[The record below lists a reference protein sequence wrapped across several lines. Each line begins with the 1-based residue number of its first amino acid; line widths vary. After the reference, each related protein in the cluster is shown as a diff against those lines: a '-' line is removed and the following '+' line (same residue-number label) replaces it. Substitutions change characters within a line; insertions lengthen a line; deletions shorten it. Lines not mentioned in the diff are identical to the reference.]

1 MKIVVGQGSC
11 GIAAGAGRVYD
22 ALAQALSGTAHEL
35 TIAGC
40 IGMCYLE
47 PIVDIYE
54 ESGALTRLVRVQQKD
69 VPTIAK
75 AVETGDQSALAA
87 LMITDDDKAFLDQ
100 QTRIA
105 LRHCGVINPEK
116 IEDYLAD
123 GGYSSIRKALA
134 SMAPEDVIETIKV
147 SGLKGRGGAG
157 FPTWFKWNAA
167 RKEQAQPKY
176 LICNADE
183 GDPGAFMDRAVIEGD
198 PHNLIEG
205 MLIAAYAIGAS
216 EMVVY
221 VLSLIHI

>member
-22 ALAQALSGTAHEL
+22 ALAIGLGKTTGAEL

-47 PIVDIYE
+47 PIVDLYADD
-54 ESGALTRLVRVQQKD
+54 GALTRLVRVQEKD
-69 VPTIAK
+69 VPAIIT
-75 AVETGDQSALAA
+75 AVETGDLSAVSNLK
-87 LMITDDDKAFLDQ
+87 ITDDDKAFLDQ

-123 GGYSSIRKALA
+123 GGYGSIRKVL
-134 SMAPEDVIETIKV
+134 SGMTPEDVIETIKI

-167 RKEQAQPKY
+167 RSEKAQPKY

-198 PHNLIEG
+198 PHNLI
-205 MLIAAYAIGAS
+205 
-216 EMVVY
+216 
-221 VLSLIHI
+221 